1 MTKSNQEKVWIG
13 CEVQS
18 EFHSSFKAMAKSNN
32 RTLASEIRIALE
44 AHYAKFKAKEKVR
57 TQFISD

>member
-1 MTKSNQEKVWIG
+1 MTKSYAKTYVG
-13 CEVQS
+13 CEVPTPFY
-18 EFHSSFKAMAKSNN
+18 EDFKAMAKSNN